1 MLDVMN
7 QSKRKELVWPDES
20 MRLRAGRNFWR
31 EWCPLEGMEGHVSTS
46 RTLPFHILFSKYLIF
61 FFISSVG
68 GSSLG
73 ALQP

>member
-31 EWCPLEGMEGHVSTS
+31 EWCPLEGMEGHVSAS
-46 RTLPFHILFSKYLIF
+46 PILLIHLLIF
-61 FFISSVG
+61 KIS
-68 GSSLG
+68 
-73 ALQP
+73 